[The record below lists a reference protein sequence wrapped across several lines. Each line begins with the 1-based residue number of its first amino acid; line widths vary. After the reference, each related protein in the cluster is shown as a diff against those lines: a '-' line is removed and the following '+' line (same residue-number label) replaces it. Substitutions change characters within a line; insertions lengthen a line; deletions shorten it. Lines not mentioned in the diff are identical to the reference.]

1 MTYYNNVLKIIYIL
15 QSYKNKS
22 STKQKEEIMNLQPT
36 GMREVIYVWHV
47 IKNELP
53 TQRKL
58 INWKKMQKIQGGY
71 IIT

>member
-36 GMREVIYVWHV
+36 GMREVMYAWHL
-47 IKNELP
+47 KNELP

-58 INWKKMQKIQGGY
+58 IKRTRHLRGI
-71 IIT
+71 